1 MEIRRIQGGELPAA
15 MDLCWR
21 VFLEFEAPEY
31 PPEGV
36 EAFRAYLSDIEQVNH
51 LTLFGAWEGQELL
64 GVLAAEGSHIALFFV
79 DPGVSPPGAS
89 AASCS
94 RHIWRRAAAG
104 GSRFTAPP
112 MQWRSTAIWAFLPR
126 QRNSC
131 PRTASD
137 TRPWCGSK
145 HERALNTAKP
155 PEGNPLRGL
164 SRFSG

>member
-79 DPGVSPPGAS
+79 DPAFHRQGIGSLLFQAYLAEGGRGRITVHSSPDAVEVY
-89 AASCS
+89 
-94 RHIWRRAAAG
+94 RHLG
-104 GSRFTAPP
+104 FSPTAEEQLSPDGIRYTP
-112 MQWRSTAIWAFLPR
+112 MVWEQT
-126 QRNSC
+126 
-131 PRTASD
+131 
-137 TRPWCGSK
+137 
-145 HERALNTAKP
+145 
-155 PEGNPLRGL
+155 
-164 SRFSG
+164 

>member
-79 DPGVSPPGAS
+79 DPAFHRQGIGRLLFQAYLAEGGRGFYVS
-89 AASCS
+89 
-94 RHIWRRAAAG
+94 
-104 GSRFTAPP
+104 
-112 MQWRSTAIWAFLPR
+112 M
-126 QRNSC
+126 
-131 PRTASD
+131 
-137 TRPWCGSK
+137 PW
-145 HERALNTAKP
+145 
-155 PEGNPLRGL
+155 L
-164 SRFSG
+164 SRFWMYFPVPLAGVAMVIFELEAIYNHIKAFFVKEGVNA

>member
-15 MDLCWR
+15 MDLCRR

-36 EAFRAYLSDIEQVNH
+36 EAFDAYLANAEQVNS
-51 LTLFGAWEGQELL
+51 LTVFGAWEGSRPM

-79 DPGVSPPGAS
+79 DPAFHRQGIGRLLFQAYLAEGGWGRVTVHSSPYAVEVYRQLG
-89 AASCS
+89 
-94 RHIWRRAAAG
+94 
-104 GSRFTAPP
+104 F
-112 MQWRSTAIWAFLPR
+112 FPR

-131 PRTASD
+131 RRTASD

>member
-79 DPGVSPPGAS
+79 DPAFHRQI
-89 AASCS
+89 CLEQE
-94 RHIWRRAAAG
+94 AAAG

>member
-1 MEIRRIQGGELPAA
+1 MESRRIQGGELPAA

-79 DPGVSPPGAS
+79 DP
-89 AASCS
+89 
-94 RHIWRRAAAG
+94 
-104 GSRFTAPP
+104 
-112 MQWRSTAIWAFLPR
+112 AFYR
-126 QRNSC
+126 
-131 PRTASD
+131 
-137 TRPWCGSK
+137 
-145 HERALNTAKP
+145 
-155 PEGNPLRGL
+155 
-164 SRFSG
+164 